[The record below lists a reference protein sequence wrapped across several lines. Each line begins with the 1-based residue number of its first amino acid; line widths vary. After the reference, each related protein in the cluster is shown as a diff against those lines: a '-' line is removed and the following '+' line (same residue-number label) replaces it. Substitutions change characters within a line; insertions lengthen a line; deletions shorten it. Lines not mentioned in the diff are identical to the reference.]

1 VIFHGET
8 TEFDIN
14 EAEKQLLS
22 LMKLPTTIDGCQI
35 ILNRQNKNV
44 TCQRKLTFDFICSH
58 GRKMQS
64 VKESDF
70 GTGRVGKLHAVT
82 QKVKRTKTKGTVVK
96 GKYHYRKF
104 IYYLNSII
112 H

>member
-1 VIFHGET
+1 VIFHGEN

-14 EAEKQLLS
+14 ESEKQLLL
-22 LMKLPTTIDGCQI
+22 LMKLPTTIDGCHMN
-35 ILNRQNKNV
+35 LNQPNKTT
-44 TCQRKLTFDFICSH
+44 TCHKKLTFDFICSH
-58 GRKMQS
+58 GRKMPS

-82 QKVKRTKTKGTVVK
+82 QTVKHMKTKITVVK
-96 GKYHYRKF
+96 GKYHYHEF
-104 IYYLNSII
+104 IYCLNSNI